1 MKGKA
6 LMSNILSIISIL
18 FLPFLITIIL
28 IYGIKTKTPIY
39 DVFIEGA
46 RDGLKTC
53 VDILPFIIGIF
64 IAIEAL
70 TSSGAMSFI
79 ESTASPLFKLLHIPE
94 ELISLIFLRP
104 VSGSGSLVV
113 VENIMNQTGPDS
125 FVGRAA
131 AVMAGSCETVFYV
144 LALYFGVTS
153 VKKMRHAF
161 AAGLIGYIAGVF
173 ASVYVC
179 KFI

>member
-1 MKGKA
+1 
-6 LMSNILSIISIL
+6 MSDILGILSVL
-18 FLPFLITIIL
+18 FLPLLITVIVS
-28 IYGIKTKTPIY
+28 YGIRRKIPIY

-46 RDGLKTC
+46 KDGLHTC

-70 TSSGAMSFI
+70 TSSGAMDFI
-79 ESTASPLFKLLHIPE
+79 ESAAAPFFDLIGIPE

-113 VENIMNQTGPDS
+113 AEKIMESVGADS
-125 FVGRAA
+125 FIGRSA
-131 AVMAGSCETVFYV
+131 AVMVGSCETIFYV

-153 VKKMRHAF
+153 VKKMRHALP
-161 AAGLIGYIAGVF
+161 AGLIGYIAGVL
-173 ASVYVC
+173 ASVYIC
-179 KFI
+179 MII

>member
-1 MKGKA
+1 MKGNDH
-6 LMSNILSIISIL
+6 MSEILGIISI
-18 FLPFLITIIL
+18 FFIPAFITLIL
-28 IYGIKTKTPIY
+28 IYGIKKRVPIY
-39 DVFIEGA
+39 DVFITGA
-46 RDGLKTC
+46 KDGLNTC
-53 VDILPFIIGIF
+53 IEILPFIIGIF

-79 ESTASPLFKLLHIPE
+79 QSTAAPLFELLHVPE
-94 ELISLIFLRP
+94 ELISLIMLRP

-113 VENIMNQTGPDS
+113 VERILTEHGPDS
-125 FVGRAA
+125 YAGRVA

-161 AAGLIGYIAGVF
+161 SAGLIGYIVGVF
-173 ASVYVC
+173 ASVYIC
-179 KFI
+179 LIM